1 MKLTKKAYQ
10 TIEAD
15 KLIDRSFN
23 ELKSTTEGVS
33 LTNFLKYIISYF
45 LQYHKQE
52 LYPILLY
59 LIEVENIY
67 KTLDYHQIEPLGI

>member
-23 ELKSTTEGVS
+23 ELK
-33 LTNFLKYIISYF
+33 
-45 LQYHKQE
+45 LQQKG
-52 LYPILLY
+52 Y
-59 LIEVENIY
+59 L
-67 KTLDYHQIEPLGI
+67 